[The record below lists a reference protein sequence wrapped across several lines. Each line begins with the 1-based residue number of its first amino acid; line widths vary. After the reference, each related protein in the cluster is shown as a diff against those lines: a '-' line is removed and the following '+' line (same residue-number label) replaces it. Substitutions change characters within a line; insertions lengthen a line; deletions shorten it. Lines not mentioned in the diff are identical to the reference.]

1 MKKHIAPVTAK
12 MQQKVFFAGQA
23 QSPMPIW
30 DHPNSLPWN
39 TMDQLKR
46 FEHIF
51 HNSYQL
57 YSTRYHEIS

>member
-1 MKKHIAPVTAK
+1 MKKHIAPVMAK
-12 MQQKVFFAGQA
+12 MQQTVFLASQD

-46 FEHIF
+46 FEYIF
-51 HNSYQL
+51 HDSYQL
-57 YSTRYHEIS
+57 Y